1 MDNENRR
8 IAAFFDTES
17 SSGLLGP
24 SSLTATITDNPSGDP
39 ANKNMIS
46 RLNTSTTTA
55 ISTPFVGPHHRGPGR
70 GGHRPLLPKPE
81 QYVLRHAP
89 YPPSHARQD
98 YNPLCFP
105 VPHRNANNR
114 GSLALLTDL
123 RFDNASATFNA
134 TKPSPNY
141 AAGIMHPSQL
151 SGMAANSL
159 KGSTSSAG
167 PQMSPFSASA
177 EPLESIAG
185 SDCPL
190 PFGAFGGP
198 PQGLTTPV
206 QLYPQGSS
214 QDAKRSGP
222 PNRQQRKGGKFP
234 KATTELLK
242 AWLRRHFDNPYPS
255 EEQKKGLSHATGLSI
270 SQISN
275 WMINAR
281 RRIPSLAD
289 KRRSLPDTA
298 SVQLYDPMGAQSIS
312 QHPCTPPHL
321 HCACGPA
328 HRSMCTEPEI
338 NHEVPAPCGVY
349 TDSEKVWDHLVFKLS
364 A

>member
-24 SSLTATITDNPSGDP
+24 STLTATITDNPS
-39 ANKNMIS
+39 
-46 RLNTSTTTA
+46 
-55 ISTPFVGPHHRGPGR
+55 GR

-105 VPHRNANNR
+105 VPHRNTNNG

-123 RFDNASATFNA
+123 RFDNASIPLPSATFNA

-159 KGSTSSAG
+159 KGSTFSVG
-167 PQMSPFSASA
+167 HVQPQMSPFSASA

-198 PQGLTTPV
+198 PQGLTTAV

-234 KATTELLK
+234 KATTEFLK

-298 SVQLYDPMGAQSIS
+298 S
-312 QHPCTPPHL
+312 HPCTPPHL
-321 HCACGPA
+321 YCACGPA